1 MGVDRLATEAMMGHS
16 LTQFGIE
23 SVYDY
28 CIAHLDW
35 LRDQYLKALPA
46 LTFVAELPP
55 EVSAVNHQA
64 RQRLEGLKKELRAR
78 DEMIERLEQELEAMR
93 KDLEGWKKIF
103 DQILE
108 ATGGLWLIDEEGRFV
123 ARKAISLR
131 EWDEEARRKKA
142 KQKRKKS

>member
-1 MGVDRLATEAMMGHS
+1 MGVDRLATQAMMGHS

-64 RQRLEGLKKELRAR
+64 RQRLEELEQKVQALEEANKFYEALLKHLQRKNPRLLKEL
-78 DEMIERLEQELEAMR
+78 
-93 KDLEGWKKIF
+93 G
-103 DQILE
+103 
-108 ATGGLWLIDEEGRFV
+108 ID
-123 ARKAISLR
+123 
-131 EWDEEARRKKA
+131 
-142 KQKRKKS
+142 

>member
-1 MGVDRLATEAMMGHS
+1 
-16 LTQFGIE
+16 
-23 SVYDY
+23 
-28 CIAHLDW
+28 
-35 LRDQYLKALPA
+35 
-46 LTFVAELPP
+46 
-55 EVSAVNHQA
+55 
-64 RQRLEGLKKELRAR
+64 
-78 DEMIERLEQELEAMR
+78 MIERLEQELEAMR

-108 ATGGLWLIDEEGRFV
+108 ATGGLWLIDEKGRFV